1 METTEARAKA
11 GWYPHTSMPGMLR
24 YWNGQKWP
32 TEVPPRPE
40 RTPIMRPESPVGYI
54 IGGFIISLVGG
65 VLIGGGLS
73 DMGAFAAFL
82 GATILSIGGLMTT
95 VGIIASGVRLGMRWA
110 LYERSQLDRLG

>member
-54 IGGFIISLVGG
+54 IGGGQ
-65 VLIGGGLS
+65 VLAPPRDAI
-73 DMGAFAAFL
+73 
-82 GATILSIGGLMTT
+82 
-95 VGIIASGVRLGMRWA
+95 V
-110 LYERSQLDRLG
+110 